1 MFYDGKENIWHLP
14 WFRVFSFTKRLPV
27 FVRWSWKS
35 PTSLESLQ
43 PHLQKSN
50 PTTNKLRILFM
61 GSQLMLEQEKI
72 IKITS
77 LTGQTVFSF
86 KQNGAD
92 DIVLDL
98 DGLPSSPYMIYIISG
113 NKVFVERISKVN

>member
-1 MFYDGKENIWHLP
+1 
-14 WFRVFSFTKRLPV
+14 
-27 FVRWSWKS
+27 
-35 PTSLESLQ
+35 
-43 PHLQKSN
+43 
-50 PTTNKLRILFM
+50 
-61 GSQLMLEQEKI
+61 MLEQEKI